1 MPWRW
6 LGRTGVFVWM
16 SLLVACTGGGAVAP
30 VSNRDSNLRL
40 DARYYTVK
48 KDDTLYSVAWQYGRD
63 FKEVARWNGIQP
75 PYHLNTGQRITV
87 MAPVEQKASPPPSAE
102 TVTKPAESANR
113 KPPRA
118 ANAKRR
124 QPASSS
130 AATRGQAVRWQWPVQ
145 GKVVRT
151 FSANDSGKKGLDI
164 AGDIGQPVVA
174 AARGRVVYSGSGL
187 IGYGK
192 LIIIKHDERYLSA
205 YANNRRLLVRE
216 GDEVTIGQRIAEM
229 GRSGAKNVMLHFEIR
244 RDGRPVDPLYY
255 LPKRES

>member
-6 LGRTGVFVWM
+6 LGRSGVLVWL
-16 SLLVACTGGGAVAP
+16 SLVVACGGGPVAP
-30 VSNRDSNLRL
+30 VSNRDPNLRL
-40 DARYYTVK
+40 DAQYYTVK
-48 KDDTLYSVAWQYGRD
+48 KDDTLYSVAWQYGQD

-75 PYHLNTGQRITV
+75 PYHLNVGQRITV
-87 MAPVEQKASPPPSAE
+87 VEPARQETSPPPPSAK
-102 TVTKPAESANR
+102 TVTKPAETPNR

-118 ANAKRR
+118 AIAKRH
-124 QPASSS
+124 QLAKPPAS
-130 AATRGQAVRWQWPVQ
+130 THGQAIRWQWPVQ
-145 GKVVRT
+145 GKVLRT

-164 AGDIGQPVVA
+164 GGHIGQPVVA
-174 AARGRVVYSGSGL
+174 AAHGKVVYSGSGL

-216 GDEVTIGQRIAEM
+216 GDKVTIGQRIAEM
-229 GRSGAKNVMLHFEIR
+229 GRSGTESVMLHFEIR